1 MTDGSRHTPLTD
13 ADITAYLDGELDP
26 AAMDRVREELL
37 RDPNLEARLDVLRAG
52 DRPFAAAFEPL
63 LLNAPA
69 ERLESML
76 AGVRVAPV
84 EPRHRLAA
92 AFGRGRV
99 VTMIAVLAGVFVAGI
114 AADRALHLGLPFGE
128 PFWDAGEWRQEVA
141 DDFAWLYQTSLDS
154 SDDPQVQAPELEA
167 VAATL
172 GIAIDPQ
179 QVALPPAAIRRA
191 RILNYEGTSVGQ
203 IVYFDP
209 DFGPM
214 MLCIMRSH
222 EGEAPLRTEVRAGFN
237 IAYWAGDGF
246 DYMLIGENPTT
257 DLEAMARSLAG
268 RLQSP
273 EIGPG

>member
-1 MTDGSRHTPLTD
+1 
-13 ADITAYLDGELDP
+13 
-26 AAMDRVREELL
+26 
-37 RDPNLEARLDVLRAG
+37 
-52 DRPFAAAFEPL
+52 
-63 LLNAPA
+63 
-69 ERLESML
+69 ML

-99 VTMIAVLAGVFVAGI
+99 VAMVAVLAGVFVAGI
-114 AADRALHLGLPFGE
+114 ATDRVLHLGLPFGE

-141 DDFAWLYQTSLDS
+141 DDFGRVCAN
-154 SDDPQVQAPELEA
+154 
-167 VAATL
+167 VAR
-172 GIAIDPQ
+172 Q
-179 QVALPPAAIRRA
+179 LPTIRRCRPA
-191 RILNYEGTSVGQ
+191 SWRQSPRCSESRSTHSRSRFHGRRSGTRRSSNYEGTSVGQ
-203 IVYFDP
+203 IVYLDP

-237 IAYWAGDGF
+237 IAYWAGDGL
-246 DYMLIGENPTT
+246 DYMLIGENSTT

-268 RLQSP
+268 RLRSP